1 MLSTETK
8 EIVKSTVPVL
18 EQHGTEITTEFYKHM
33 FEEHPELL
41 NIFNKTN
48 QKLGRQQTAL
58 AQTVLAAAKH
68 IDHLEA
74 IIPNVNQIAHKHR
87 ALQILPEHYPIVGE
101 NLIYA
106 IKKVLGDAATPEIVN
121 AWTEAYGVI
130 ADVFIQM
137 EKALY
142 DEEEWK
148 GFKPFKVV
156 RVKDESE
163 HIKSFTVQPADGTK
177 LNPVVAGQYITV
189 KVHPEGDPNDMLRH
203 YSICHT
209 DVSKGIEFAVK
220 RDIAGAEKGAVSNYL
235 HDHIKEGDEIL
246 LSAPAG
252 EFVVAETEKPLVFIS
267 GGVGMTPVMAMLHE
281 QAAKGK
287 EIKFIH
293 SAYNRDEVPFKDE
306 IASFHNKE
314 NVHFYFNYS
323 ESVGRLT
330 KEKLEKILSGNEE
343 IYMCGS
349 VGFMESLLAILHSMN
364 ISDEHIHFEPFGPK
378 MSIQA

>member
-1 MLSTETK
+1 MLSKETR

-18 EQHGTEITTEFYKHM
+18 EQHGTEITTVFYQHM

-74 IIPNVNQIAHKHR
+74 IVPNVNQIAHKHR

-106 IKKVLGDAATPEIVN
+106 IKKVLGDAATPEIIN
-121 AWTEAYGVI
+121 AWTEAYDEI

-142 DEEEWK
+142 ENEEWHD
-148 GFKPFKVV
+148 FKAFKIV
-156 RVKDESE
+156 RIKQEST
-163 HIKSFTVQPADGTK
+163 HIKSFTVVPVDGMK
-177 LNPVVAGQYITV
+177 LSPVTAGQYITV
-189 KVHPEGDPNDMLRH
+189 KVKPENETNTALRH
-203 YSICHT
+203 YSICST
-209 DVSKGIEFAVK
+209 DISNGLQFAVK
-220 RDIAGAEKGAVSNYL
+220 RDVAGTEKGIVSNYL
-235 HDHIKEGDEIL
+235 HDFLSEGDEIL

-252 EFVVAETEKPLVFIS
+252 EFVLTETDRPLAMIS
-267 GGVGMTPVMAMLHE
+267 GGVGMTPLMCML
-281 QAAKGK
+281 QDQVSKTKAV
-287 EIKFIH
+287 KFIH

-306 IASFHNKE
+306 ITALHNNE
-314 NVHFYFNYS
+314 HVQFYFNYS
-323 ESVGRLT
+323 EQHGRLT
-330 KEKLEKILSGNEE
+330 EDKLKNILDGNEE
-343 IYMCGS
+343 VYMCGS
-349 VGFMESLLAILHSMN
+349 VQFMESMIKLLKSIGIEESR
-364 ISDEHIHFEPFGPK
+364 IHFEPFGPK

>member
-1 MLSTETK
+1 MLSQETR
-8 EIVKSTVPVL
+8 EIIKATVPVL
-18 EQHGTEITTEFYKHM
+18 EQHGTEITSVFYAHM
-33 FEEHPELL
+33 FEEHPELF
-41 NIFNKTN
+41 NVFNKAN

-87 ALQILPEHYPIVGE
+87 ALGIKPEQYPIVGE

-106 IKKVLGDAATPEIVN
+106 IRKVLGEEVTPEIIN

-137 EKALY
+137 EAALY
-142 DEEEWK
+142 QEAAWE
-148 GFKPFKVV
+148 GFEPFKVV
-156 RVKDESE
+156 RIKEESA
-163 HIKSFTVQPADGTK
+163 HIKSFVVKPVDATQLK
-177 LNPVVAGQYITV
+177 PVVAGQYITV

-209 DVSKGIEFAVK
+209 DVSQGIEFAVK
-220 RDIAGAEKGAVSNYL
+220 RDVQGDVKGAVSNYL
-235 HDHIKEGDEIL
+235 HDRVKEGDEIL

-252 EFVVAETEKPLVFIS
+252 EFVVADTDRPLAFIS

-287 EIKFIH
+287 DIKFIH

-306 IASFHNKE
+306 IAEFHHKE
-314 NVHFYFNYS
+314 NVQFYFNYS
-323 ESVGRLT
+323 EANGRLT
-330 KEKLEKILSGNEE
+330 KEKLEKILKGSEE

-349 VGFMESLLAILHSMN
+349 VGFMEGLLATLDAMG
-364 ISDEHIHFEPFGPK
+364 ISRGQVHFEPFGPK
-378 MSIQA
+378 MSITV